1 MISKVAPT
9 SATVMILGESGTGK
23 EMAARAIH
31 AASARAAKP
40 FLAVNCAVLTEELL
54 ASDLFGHEKGAFT
67 GATAQKLG
75 KIELV
80 QGGTLFLDE
89 VAEMSATCQAKLLR
103 LLQEREFERVG
114 GNRVIQA
121 DVRIIAAT
129 HRDLTA
135 SVKQGTFRQDLFFR
149 LK

>member
-80 QGGTLFLDE
+80 QGGALF
-89 VAEMSATCQAKLLR
+89 AAKQAQRYAKWQTKLLR
-103 LLQEREFERVG
+103 LLQQGEHQQTG
-114 GNRVIQA
+114 PNRVMQA
-121 DVRIIAAT
+121 NERC
-129 HRDLTA
+129 
-135 SVKQGTFRQDLFFR
+135 K
-149 LK
+149 